1 MTEKIALEIEYE
13 GTKYHGYQYQPSV
26 STIQGEIENSIKS
39 LTGKFVRVSAAGRTD
54 AGVHATGQVV
64 AFNSS
69 GDVDL
74 KMILNGLNY
83 HLPDDIQVKRTW
95 VTKET
100 FHPRKDAIARVYK
113 YRIINSI
120 FGSPLNRRFET
131 RIKRHLDLSAME
143 LGARMYLGVHDFSL
157 FAGIGNTNILS
168 ASREIM
174 KSEIEKT
181 GDKLEYIVEG
191 NAFLPHQ
198 VRRMV
203 GALVDLGKGLLS
215 LESLRDLLNN
225 NSNEVAHSLPARGL
239 CLVKVKYP
247 ENGYFLD
254 TYPE

>member
-1 MTEKIALEIEYE
+1 
-13 GTKYHGYQYQPSV
+13 
-26 STIQGEIENSIKS
+26 
-39 LTGKFVRVSAAGRTD
+39 
-54 AGVHATGQVV
+54 
-64 AFNSS
+64 
-69 GDVDL
+69 
-74 KMILNGLNY
+74 
-83 HLPDDIQVKRTW
+83 
-95 VTKET
+95 
-100 FHPRKDAIARVYK
+100 
-113 YRIINSI
+113 
-120 FGSPLNRRFET
+120 
-131 RIKRHLDLSAME
+131 
-143 LGARMYLGVHDFSL
+143 MYLGVHDFSL
-157 FAGIGNTNILS
+157 FAGIGSTNILS

>member
-1 MTEKIALEIEYE
+1 
-13 GTKYHGYQYQPSV
+13 
-26 STIQGEIENSIKS
+26 
-39 LTGKFVRVSAAGRTD
+39 
-54 AGVHATGQVV
+54 
-64 AFNSS
+64 
-69 GDVDL
+69 
-74 KMILNGLNY
+74 MILNGLNY
-83 HLPDDIQVKRTW
+83 HLPEDIRVKRTW

>member
-1 MTEKIALEIEYE
+1 M
-13 GTKYHGYQYQPSV
+13 P
-26 STIQGEIENSIKS
+26 N
-39 LTGKFVRVSAAGRTD
+39 
-54 AGVHATGQVV
+54 
-64 AFNSS
+64 
-69 GDVDL
+69 
-74 KMILNGLNY
+74 
-83 HLPDDIQVKRTW
+83 DIQVKRTW

-120 FGSPLNRRFET
+120 FVSPLNRRFET

-181 GDKLEYIVEG
+181 GDKLEYLVEG

-198 VRRMV
+198 VPRMV
-203 GALVDLGKGLLS
+203 VALVDLGKGLLS

>member
-1 MTEKIALEIEYE
+1 M
-13 GTKYHGYQYQPSV
+13 
-26 STIQGEIENSIKS
+26 
-39 LTGKFVRVSAAGRTD
+39 
-54 AGVHATGQVV
+54 

-131 RIKRHLDLSAME
+131 RIKRHLDLSAMG

-181 GDKLEYIVEG
+181 GDKLKYIVEG

-198 VRRMV
+198 VCRMV
-203 GALVDLGKGLLS
+203 GALVDLGKGLWS
-215 LESLRDLLNN
+215 WEGLRDLLNN
-225 NSNEVAHSLPARGL
+225 KSNEVAHSLPARGL